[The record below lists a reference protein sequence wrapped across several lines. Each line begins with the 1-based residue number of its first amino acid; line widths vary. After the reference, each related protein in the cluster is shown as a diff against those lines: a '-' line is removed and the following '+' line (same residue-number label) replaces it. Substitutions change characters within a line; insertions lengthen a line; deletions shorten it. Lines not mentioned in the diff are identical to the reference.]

1 MKTIYVAEDGR
12 EFENKEWCED
22 WEWCIQHSKTIDEIN
37 IAKNKLS
44 GQISSLKRHLLPIC
58 FNDYCNRKQYLS
70 SAIKNF
76 KNSHTEDKV
85 RYWEVC
91 VNAQTRAL
99 NFAKTELE
107 EVRHD
112 LTRLRRKMK
121 WLHVKSLFHK
131 GLLFTREQVFGSQ
144 DEEYEEFT
152 YCKIGDKVHCKPYAS
167 LDIDMDGTVVDVSN
181 CYVRI
186 RLETPNN
193 PKYANS
199 VIRIPLYYVEKYITV
214 LK

>member
-1 MKTIYVAEDGR
+1 MKTIYVADDGR

-22 WEWCIQHSKTIDEIN
+22 WEWCIHHSSSIDEIN
-37 IAKNKLS
+37 TAKNKLS
-44 GQISSLKRHLLPIC
+44 GQISSLKHHLLPIC
-58 FNDYCNRKQYLS
+58 FNEYCDRKQRLKN
-70 SAIKNF
+70 AIKNF

-91 VNAQTRAL
+91 VNAQKRGL
-99 NFAKTELE
+99 NFTKIELE
-107 EVRHD
+107 EVRND
-112 LTRLRRKMK
+112 LKRLRRKMK
-121 WLHVKSLFHK
+121 WLHVKSLIYK
-131 GLLFTREQVFGSQ
+131 GKLFTMEQVNAMDNG
-144 DEEYEEFT
+144 EYEEFT
-152 YCKIGDKVHCKPYAS
+152 YCKVGDKVHCKPYSS
-167 LDIDMDGTVVDVSN
+167 LDVDMDGTVVDVSN

-199 VIRIPLYYVEKYITV
+199 VIRVPLCYVEKYITV